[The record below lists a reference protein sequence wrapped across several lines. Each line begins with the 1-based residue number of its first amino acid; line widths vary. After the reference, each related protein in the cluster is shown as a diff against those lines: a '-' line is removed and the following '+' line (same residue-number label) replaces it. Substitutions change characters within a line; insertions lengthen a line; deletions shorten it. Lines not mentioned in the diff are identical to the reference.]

1 MQCDFQKVIWIMSNP
16 ENKIMEIEPSG
27 KNNVFN
33 KELVDKSYG
42 FDLFSLYD
50 LVNDKMYS
58 LELNTGEF
66 IIGGIPVEIAKEI
79 NGRLISFS
87 NLKIDYRKGL
97 IQYKESFPVTVGC
110 SEKIRPMNF
119 NIGFHFNTDE
129 INFCYNKDGYNA
141 QIVNIKAI
149 LSIDSTTLK
158 PRFSITTT
166 EKRTFSNGK
175 ETTVRV

>member
-27 KNNVFN
+27 KKNVFS
-33 KELVDKSYG
+33 KEILDESYK
-42 FDLFSLYD
+42 FELFSLYD

-66 IIGGIPVEIAKEI
+66 IIGGIPIEIAKEI

-87 NLKIDYRKGL
+87 NLGLDYRKGL
-97 IQYKESFPVTVGC
+97 IQYKESFPIAVG
-110 SEKIRPMNF
+110 STEKIRPMNF
-119 NIGFHFNTDE
+119 NIGLHFNTE
-129 INFCYNKDGYNA
+129 EVNFRYNKDGYES

-149 LSIDSTTLK
+149 LSIDSTSLK

-166 EKRTFSNGK
+166 EKRIFDNGK
-175 ETTVRV
+175 EITVRV